1 MEMNNDQYTESQRQF
16 IDRFSKTIV
25 DRRLAT
31 PAIFFLESM
40 TPLNFVA
47 SQGLAFFT
55 PIVQIFMKAGDMALL
70 QELLESRQ
78 FIPDFIRTIEE
89 LDRDNRKIK
98 KVEGTTDHA
107 D

>member
-1 MEMNNDQYTESQRQF
+1 
-16 IDRFSKTIV
+16 
-25 DRRLAT
+25 
-31 PAIFFLESM
+31 
-40 TPLNFVA
+40 
-47 SQGLAFFT
+47 
-55 PIVQIFMKAGDMALL
+55 MALL